1 MYNDENNPDFSLKEL
16 RSNLKDTLRKSG
28 ALDTVKAQIRKEF
41 ISGLSKQAPKTPYL
55 SNNEVNL
62 RDRTVLSTAY
72 HLLKSRNLHHSLSV
86 FTAESGIDSKCLLLS
101 EIDIVYSLNLDKVT
115 QVMNAVNEHAIVVK
129 SSKINNKKDESSI
142 FDIIIDYCTMNS
154 RKNSMDTCVQ
164 TESVS
169 GGSMIPAMES
179 LDDHLRSL
187 RKSYV
192 ERIEAEK
199 SNPIRTIDERMIQFE
214 RECEAKY
221 HRELNMAVQEV
232 REREI
237 SKLHLEVSKQSRDN
251 VEKIRLEMEKE
262 YQNRLKSQEERE
274 SIHIKA
280 QISKDREFERAQY
293 EKRQEMQREIDDLN
307 SRIISEARK
316 NELEMQGLRT
326 FELRLKE
333 CQILMDSREL
343 ELTKREKEVD
353 LKSSEYKQKSEEEA
367 RNSLR
372 IELEGL
378 MRDRQALVS
387 DRQRLNDQISDNTA
401 LIESANNTRS
411 MLKESQHDKILKED
425 QIEELKQNITV
436 LEKKLKE
443 SINNNQILQI
453 SNLQIKESADL
464 LNEKNSKIQSICD
477 QLQIY
482 ETKNFDMTH
491 LENKIIEQELE
502 LKNMNKTISSIKR
515 SYKNETA
522 RATAWQDKCTEL
534 ENIIEEQ
541 KSSLEVFSK
550 QISKNRQISNSSS
563 NVNELIDNVLKK
575 TGMYFIKYIYK

>member
-1 MYNDENNPDFSLKEL
+1 MNNDENDPALSLKEL

-41 ISGLSKQAPKTPYL
+41 ISGLSKQTPKAPYL
-55 SNNEVNL
+55 SRNNVSL

-72 HLLKSRNLHHSLSV
+72 HLLKNRNLLHSLSV

-101 EIDIVYSLNLDKVT
+101 EIDIVHSLNLDKVT
-115 QVMNAVNEHAIVVK
+115 QVMNAVNEHAIVAK
-129 SSKINNKKDESSI
+129 SLKTNNKKDDSSI

-154 RKNSMDTCVQ
+154 RKNTMDTCVQ
-164 TESVS
+164 TETGS
-169 GGSMIPAMES
+169 GGSTIPAMES

-192 ERIEAEK
+192 ERLEAEK

-221 HRELNMAVQEV
+221 RRELDMAVQEV
-232 REREI
+232 REREM

-280 QISKDREFERAQY
+280 QISKDREFERSQY
-293 EKRQEMQREIDDLN
+293 EKRQDMQREIDDLN

-316 NELEMQGLRT
+316 NELETQGLRT

-343 ELTKREKEVD
+343 ELTKREKELD
-353 LKSSEYKQKSEEEA
+353 LKSSEYKEKTEEEA

-372 IELEGL
+372 IELDGL
-378 MRDRQALVS
+378 MRDRQTLVG
-387 DRQRLNDQISDNTA
+387 DRQRLNDQISDNAA
-401 LIESANNTRS
+401 LVESCTNTRN
-411 MLKESQHDKILKED
+411 MLKESNHDRILKED
-425 QIEELKQNITV
+425 QIEELQQNITL
-436 LEKKLKE
+436 LEKQLKE

-453 SNLQIKESADL
+453 SNLQIKESADIL
-464 LNEKNSKIQSICD
+464 SEKNSEIQSTCD

-482 ETKNFDMTH
+482 ETKNFDMTN

-502 LKNMNKTISSIKR
+502 LQNINKTISSVKR

-575 TGMYFIKYIYK
+575 TGM